1 MQFTEQQKQ
10 LIFLHYIHP
19 VPYSRYQSLL
29 QENPLI
35 QDLSSYPPVRLQQLL
50 GLSEVNACR
59 ITQQFH
65 EVSQLPL
72 IELLQETDIIPIPY
86 GHPDYPKEL
95 TELCDPP
102 AVLYVKGERNLL
114 KKPLKVGIIGSRKA
128 TSYTKKALDFIV
140 PPLVAQEI
148 PVVSGLAAG
157 ADTMAH
163 QAAMQYGGE
172 TIAVLGHGFSHMYPK
187 KNEKIAQEIAENH
200 LLLTEYPPYILPA
213 KWTFPMRNRII
224 SGLSNAIVVTE
235 SVERSGTMST
245 VEHALDHGKEIFAV
259 PGAIDCPLSAGPN
272 KLLDEGA
279 KPLWSGFQILDSLQ
293 GNTI

>member
-1 MQFTEQQKQ
+1 MKFTDQQKE

-19 VPYSRYQSLL
+19 VPFNRYQSLL
-29 QENPLI
+29 LENPLI
-35 QDLSSYPPVRLQQLL
+35 EDFSSYSANHLQQIL
-50 GLSEVNACR
+50 GINEEKAYQLQKQYR
-59 ITQQFH
+59 

-72 IELLQETDIIPIPY
+72 VELLQETGITALPY
-86 GHPDYPKEL
+86 GHPYYPKEL
-95 TELCDPP
+95 TELYDPP
-102 AVLYVKGERNLL
+102 AVLYVKGDRTLL
-114 KKPLKVGIIGSRKA
+114 EKSLKVGIIGSRKA
-128 TSYTKKALDFIV
+128 TSYTMRALNFIV
-140 PPLVAQEI
+140 PPLVAEKI
-148 PVVSGLAAG
+148 PIISGLAAG

-163 QAAMQYGGE
+163 QAAMEYGGE

-187 KNEKIAQEIAENH
+187 KNEEIAQVIAENH

-293 GNTI
+293 

>member
-1 MQFTEQQKQ
+1 MQFTDQQKQ

-19 VPYSRYQSLL
+19 VPYNRYKRLL
-29 QENPLI
+29 LENPLLEDFSAYSAI
-35 QDLSSYPPVRLQQLL
+35 YLQQIL
-50 GLSEVNACR
+50 GINEDKAYQLQGQYREVA
-59 ITQQFH
+59 
-65 EVSQLPL
+65 QLPL
-72 IELLQETDIIPIPY
+72 VELLQKTGIIPIPY

-102 AVLYVKGERNLL
+102 AVLYVKGNRILL
-114 KKPLKVGIIGSRKA
+114 GKSLKVGIIGSRKA
-128 TSYTKKALDFIV
+128 TSYTKKALNFIV
-140 PPLVAQEI
+140 PPLVAEEI
-148 PVVSGLAAG
+148 PIVSGLAAG

-163 QAAMQYGGE
+163 QAAMEYGGD

-187 KNEKIAQEIAENH
+187 KNEKIAQEIADNH

-279 KPLWSGFQILDSLQ
+279 KPLWSGFQIIDSLK
-293 GNTI
+293 